1 MQLALFLA
9 LYLIDV
15 SLCLFAIRRKSSPLY
30 AATKPFLMPLLCVVY
45 FCILP
50 QELRGLDYQKYI
62 IGALGLHALG
72 DLFLLFPRNKT
83 KKFFYLGMVCFFLGH
98 MFYSSWFIK
107 APVGHSKQWSIIV
120 FMMCFL
126 LEYLL
131 YRQLMLGPRKYAP
144 ILLPYSFGL
153 CMVAIAI
160 ASTIGNGSPFYATV
174 ISFAGISLFYFSDFC
189 ILRRL
194 VRLPLFG
201 QMTVMTTYIAGQT
214 LIVTGMLLMQ
224 CQSV

>member
-1 MQLALFLA
+1 MTQALFLA
-9 LYLIDV
+9 LYAIDI
-15 SLCLFAIRRKSSPLY
+15 SLCLLAIKKKSTPLY
-30 AATKPFLMPLLCVVY
+30 AATKPLLMPLLCAVY
-45 FCILP
+45 FLILP
-50 QELRGLDYQKYI
+50 EALRSQSYQKYVV
-62 IGALGLHALG
+62 GALSLHALG

-98 MFYSSWFIK
+98 MFYSGWFLK
-107 APVGHSKQWSIIV
+107 APVGHTKQWSIIV
-120 FMMCFL
+120 FMLCFL

-153 CMVAIAI
+153 CMVGISI
-160 ASTIGNGSPFYATV
+160 ASTIGQGSPAYASI
-174 ISFAGISLFYFSDFC
+174 ISFIGISLFFFSDFC

-201 QMTVMTTYIAGQT
+201 QMTVMTTYIAGQS
-214 LIVTGMLLMQ
+214 LIVLGMLLMQ
-224 CQSV
+224 A

>member
-15 SLCLFAIRRKSSPLY
+15 SLCLFAIRRKSSSLY
-30 AATKPFLMPLLCVVY
+30 AVTKPFLMPLLCVVY

-50 QELRGLDYQKYI
+50 QGLRGLDYQKYI

-98 MFYSSWFIK
+98 LFYSSWFIK
-107 APVGHSKQWSIIV
+107 APVGHTKKWSIIA
-120 FMMCFL
+120 FMLCFL

-131 YRQLMLGPRKYAP
+131 YRQLILGPRKYAP

-153 CMVAIAI
+153 CMVAISI
-160 ASTIGNGSPFYATV
+160 ASTIGNGSPAYATM
-174 ISFAGISLFYFSDFC
+174 ISFIGISLFYFSDFC

-224 CQSV
+224 I

>member
-1 MQLALFLA
+1 MFLA

-15 SLCLFAIRRKSSPLY
+15 SLCLFAIRRKSSLLY

-62 IGALGLHALG
+62 IGALSLHALG

-98 MFYSSWFIK
+98 LFYSSWFIK

-153 CMVAIAI
+153 CMVAISI
-160 ASTIGNGSPFYATV
+160 ASTIGNGSPFYATI
-174 ISFAGISLFYFSDFC
+174 ISFVGISLFYFSDFC

>member
-72 DLFLLFPRNKT
+72 DQFLLFPRNKT

-153 CMVAIAI
+153 CMVAISI
-160 ASTIGNGSPFYATV
+160 ASTIGNGSPFYATI

-224 CQSV
+224 I

>member
-15 SLCLFAIRRKSSPLY
+15 SLCLFAIRRKNSPLY
-30 AATKPFLMPLLCVVY
+30 AVTKPFLMPLLCVVY

-62 IGALGLHALG
+62 IGALSLHALG

-153 CMVAIAI
+153 CMVAISI

-214 LIVTGMLLMQ
+214 LIVAGMLLMQ
-224 CQSV
+224 CQLV